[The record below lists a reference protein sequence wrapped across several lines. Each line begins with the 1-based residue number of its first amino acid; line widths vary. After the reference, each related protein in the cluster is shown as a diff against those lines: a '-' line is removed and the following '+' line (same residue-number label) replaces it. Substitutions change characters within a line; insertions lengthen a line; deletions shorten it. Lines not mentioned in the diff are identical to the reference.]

1 MFSFAL
7 ARSCGDRSRSAMKC
21 AQPTRAP
28 EKGVHGDV
36 GVADP
41 GARSR
46 SRTGSGW

>member
-7 ARSCGDRSRSAMKC
+7 AWSCEDRSRSAMKC

-28 EKGVHGDV
+28 EKKRA

-41 GARSR
+41 GAGCG